1 MRQLHVVTDI
11 DAEKKH
17 GTCSVCATRVRL
29 FFRYGKWT
37 CTRRIVGRTAA
48 KTGRTLLHTLT
59 DVNEQARTAVC
70 AECGPVRIYESQ
82 PGAHRFRVGQKWTCG
97 RRPAERGVGGTPTV
111 HQVSDVNEETKMGVC
126 SICGPIKLVW
136 RPYKNGGGTWGCF
149 RTRFS
154 ISSYTAYKWD
164 ENFKPAVCPFCKV
177 THRWDRGQGK
187 KCRERLHELHGNSC
201 NICGAQ
207 PDEPLRVDHNH
218 ETGAVRGLL
227 CRNCNVAL
235 GLMQDSP
242 ERLQQAL
249 SYLQR

>member
-1 MRQLHVVTDI
+1 MGTGRKLEHVLTSV
-11 DAEKKH
+11 DAFTRT
-17 GTCSVCATRVRL
+17 GTCV
-29 FFRYGKWT
+29 K
-37 CTRRIVGRTAA
+37 
-48 KTGRTLLHTLT
+48 
-59 DVNEQARTAVC
+59 
-70 AECGPVRIYESQ
+70 CGPVIVLEGKGKRKRKDSPWTCSRRP
-82 PGAHRFRVGQKWTCG
+82 PGRVGGAPTKHQLLYVNQEEHVGTC
-97 RRPAERGVGGTPTV
+97 A
-111 HQVSDVNEETKMGVC
+111 
-126 SICGPIKLVW
+126 ICGNVKLVW
-136 RPYKNGGGTWGCF
+136 RPYKNGGGTWGCET
-149 RTRFS
+149 TRFS

-187 KCRERLHELHGNSC
+187 TCRERLHELHGSSC

-207 PDEPLRVDHNH
+207 PEEPLRVDHNH

>member
-1 MRQLHVVTDI
+1 MSRQLHVVSEI
-11 DAEKKH
+11 DETSRI
-17 GTCSVCATRVRL
+17 GTCAQCGTRVRL
-29 FFRYGKWT
+29 FHRDGVWR
-37 CTRRIVGRTAA
+37 CTQRPVTRKYEKR
-48 KTGRTLLHTLT
+48 GRTLAHQLSAIDAST
-59 DVNEQARTAVC
+59 RTATCVV
-70 AECGPVRIYESQ
+70 CGPVRIYEAK
-82 PGAHRFRVGQKWTCG
+82 GTRLRVGQDWTCG

-126 SICGPIKLVW
+126 SVCGPIKLVW

-177 THRWDRGQGK
+177 THRWDRGRGK
-187 KCRERLHELHGNSC
+187 ECRERLHELHGSSC

-242 ERLQQAL
+242 ARLQQAL